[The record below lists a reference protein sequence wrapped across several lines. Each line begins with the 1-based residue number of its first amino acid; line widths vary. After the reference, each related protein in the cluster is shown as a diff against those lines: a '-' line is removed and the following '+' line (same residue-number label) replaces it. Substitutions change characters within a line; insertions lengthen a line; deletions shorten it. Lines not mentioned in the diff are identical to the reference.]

1 MLAVV
6 LALSTAILFALNAIA
21 LRRATAYGPPLPG
34 LLVSAMVSLPVI
46 AMIVIATGEFR
57 HYREIGLAA
66 GLFAL
71 AGLAEFVIGGALF
84 YTAISL
90 IGSSR
95 ASVVVGTYPVFAL
108 ALAALILGER
118 IGLIVAAG
126 GLLVILGPFVLA
138 RGEGRSRLAPES
150 RPGISRGILLALGA
164 AAGWG
169 LGPIFIKSALDRAPF
184 PLLGNLIAYAT
195 SLAVMGA
202 LVAEPRFRRSVRS
215 LSRQAVK
222 WYVMAATIGSVAQVL
237 HFLALGEGDVS
248 VVVLLIQTQVF
259 FIILLTVL
267 FNRTLETVRPHVIV
281 AATLVV
287 VGASLITYHS
297 AG

>member
-34 LLVSAMVSLPVI
+34 LLVSAIVSLPVI

-118 IGLIVAAG
+118 IGLIVAVG

-138 RGEGRSRLAPES
+138 RGEGRSRLAAEPRSE
-150 RPGISRGILLALGA
+150 ISRGILLALGA

-202 LVAEPRFRRSVRS
+202 LVAEPRFRRSARS

-281 AATLVV
+281 GAILVV
-287 VGASLITYHS
+287 VGAGLITYHS

>member
-1 MLAVV
+1 MLAVA

-21 LRRATAYGPPLPG
+21 LRRATAHGPPLAG
-34 LLVSAMVSLPVI
+34 LLVSAIVSLPVI
-46 AMIVIATGEFR
+46 AMIVMATGEYR
-57 HYREIGLAA
+57 HYREIGSAA

-71 AGLAEFVIGGALF
+71 AGLVEFVIGGALF

-95 ASVVVGTYPVFAL
+95 TSVLVGTYPVFSL
-108 ALAALILGER
+108 VLAASILNEQ
-118 IGLIVAAG
+118 IGLLVAVG
-126 GLLVILGPFVLA
+126 GLLVILGPIVLA
-138 RGEGRSRLAPES
+138 RGEARSPLAPEPRS
-150 RPGISRGILLALGA
+150 GTSRGILLALGA

-169 LGPIFIKSALDRAPF
+169 LGPIFIKSALDLAPF
-184 PLLGNLIAYAT
+184 PLLGNLIAYIT
-195 SLAVMGA
+195 SLAVMSA
-202 LVAEPRFRRSVRS
+202 LVAEPRFRRSVMS
-215 LSRQAVK
+215 LSRQAVG
-222 WYVMAATIGSVAQVL
+222 WYVMAAIIGSVAQVL

-281 AATLVV
+281 GASLVV
-287 VGASLITYHS
+287 VGAGLIAYQG